1 MSRMHSCMKS
11 HFDTPLSWLLK
22 APDKFVEACIR
33 YRAERLSVIKI
44 KNMHV
49 KKLVKIYLAR
59 AYVNALNK
67 NELLKRMVNMHH

>member
-33 YRAERLSVIKI
+33 YRAEDLSVIKVKI
-44 KNMHV
+44 MHF
-49 KKLVKIYLAR
+49 KKRVKIYLAR